1 MNPSALQR
9 LNRLAASVGIGFVML
24 VVGWWCL
31 TIEPAAA
38 NGPAVESHP
47 LPLTNGACVTVDGPV
62 YEPTFD
68 TGSRFGVATDKV
80 SSLAVGDLDLDG
92 DLDLVV
98 GKEGEVVVHFN
109 GGQGDF
115 TSAPDRIVVDNQNVM
130 PVIVSVADMSRDG
143 ALDIVMASQ
152 GQSGQVLVNDG
163 RGKFSRIAQFGPHG
177 SQTTTMTV
185 GDLNGDA
192 AFDIVAG
199 YAAGP
204 GVVYRN
210 ITPTTGI
217 ITPTFDISRPFGPPT
232 GTMTSLAIGNL
243 STDDKPDIVAGYAD
257 GNLVVYWNDGL
268 DRFPTDAKFT
278 PLRGLGGSAMS
289 LALVDLDGQ
298 HGLDIVAASIVAASE
313 GQQPSV
319 QLGIF
324 LNKGQD
330 RREFAAPSSICLTG
344 TDTPVRLAAGDID
357 NDGRPDLVAGLGQP
371 TEGLPLNFNRVFF
384 NRSSGNQLK
393 FERRNFGLAGRDN
406 TQALAIADLDN
417 NGGLDIITGNYS
429 QQSLVFLNGG
439 DYGVWPN
446 KIRTGDV
453 QIYSVAAGDVDG
465 KDGPDIV
472 ASIIE
477 AVDEPPIIVFANDGT
492 GNYPITRSVGSVGV
506 VARDVVL
513 GDLNGD
519 GKLDI
524 VTATSRERTQESAE
538 LYNYVYVNDGTGSF
552 APNEQA
558 GDMIRLF
565 GSPSDNT
572 QSLVLGDLNRD
583 GYLDIV
589 AGNHSSQ
596 NAVFLNDGS
605 GYFTTT
611 RELTFGP
618 KDAKPS
624 GMALGD
630 IEGDGD
636 LDVVV
641 AYENRYSIIFFNNG
655 QGSFDDQQSQEI
667 GLLGIKTTGV
677 ALGDV
682 DGDGNLDIVIGS
694 LYNAN
699 HIYTNDGRGGFPATR
714 AQKIGPRDNQTYDVA
729 LHDIN
734 GDGALDLV
742 TGHWNRPLPNVVYL
756 NDGNGN
762 FNTNRTLQ
770 LRSVCTGPSV
780 KQYTRGLALAD
791 ANRDATVDV
800 ITGDRYS
807 ANCPETKNHR
817 LIAYLIRNQSDAGLL
832 DPVPTITIDQIT
844 QDAAHGTVV
853 TYTLQDKDHDLVRD
867 VGLYDMMVGSQRYFG
882 EPLTMTLTDKP
893 TTGVRF
899 CLDAG
904 SSTKPGQANCKWIRP
919 NFFGALSG
927 VTFRLQAFPNYRPQ
941 PYRIPGPYHWAFY
954 ATTTQPLDVSG
965 RTIQV
970 NKPAVAASDGTVV
983 EDAVVY
989 HLPKDKN
996 RGAMP
1001 LADTRGYTY
1010 HPGNDGRLEGQ
1021 GELHDG
1027 DRLMAIAPTTPNNW
1041 DIEATPSPLHY
1052 TSAPLI
1058 ADTVTAILK
1067 PDMTVVSGA
1076 TQTLTI
1082 SQDNPLLLFDLAVA
1096 LEWDARSDRQFMEQL
1111 SANLRRVSELLY
1123 DWSNGQAALGQ
1134 ITVYHDARA
1143 QARPDGTSPWSDAD
1157 VRIFA
1162 TNRLRPNSAQ
1172 GGIVS
1177 RPITDPKPISVSTPI
1192 TYVPGAVNIAASWNR
1207 YGDTTGNLG
1216 EDWPRALAH
1225 ELGHY
1230 LFFLNDNYIGVDDQ
1244 GLLVPVSGC
1253 AGVMADPYQTDD
1265 ENGYGEYHAAGE
1277 AWQEGCAQTL
1287 SYIETGRSDWET
1299 ITLFYPWLKAPPRD
1313 PANDQVSVIQSG
1325 PDVLPIEVTQLSEI
1339 APVTPTTALEHPV
1352 FYLVEGESTD
1362 DKSRQTPFVELQPAA
1377 GARAFLFKSKPEA
1390 PRKYDRVV
1398 DLGRPRLDQVLARGA
1413 QPGDL
1418 LCVTDPEHRRA
1429 GCSDISAAGNN
1440 EVKLST
1446 LPEAWQPDVVITPVI
1461 TRTPTVT
1468 VTGLQVIVTGL
1479 PAVDLEGQ
1487 LFPLDGRATEKQ
1499 PFSANGTTYST
1510 TFTLTDTVPSGHL
1523 VLLIHDGQTDHP
1535 DDRQTDDRPIR
1546 LVTDLTLGGSPAF
1559 VHGKVV
1565 HAPVLSNDGQV
1576 LLYGPDLNLKNDQVA
1591 LLHAVTRVPQPP
1603 SWATVIGNAYR
1614 LATSPGVDLT
1624 GTSLSFSYLGNE
1636 VPTGEEGALNVYR
1649 WNDNESWER
1658 LETVRN
1664 PAQNVASAAINKEG
1678 LYALMSSTE
1687 IPLPHAGWNLFGYP
1701 VPLPVTRTVTEAL
1714 AGAGIDLT
1722 VAFGFDPGNP
1732 SDPWQVY
1739 VPGAPADVS
1748 DLRVLTFGHG
1758 YFIHT
1763 PVPGT
1768 LRFKGV
1774 SPFADSTGT
1783 PTAMSVTNTSDLALL
1798 TPPAIVYGKLDI
1810 ADQAAVSGTMS
1821 ITATINGSACGHGKT
1836 FTNSSETWYAVKIQ
1850 AASETSP
1857 TCGLVNRPVT
1867 LILATADGDRTL
1879 TPPPPATVT
1888 WDNAQPQAITM
1899 TLHSADTSPKTPTA
1913 NCTELVTNG
1922 GFESPRGWRLER
1934 TANRANY
1941 TTSLAHEG
1949 TSSLQLGLTPADPS
1963 RSRGDAIS
1971 SGYQFVRIPPTAP
1984 SARLSFWYHTDAPTQ
1999 GGDHRRVLLLNDSF
2013 KPLKELVRLPAAT
2026 DAWQEASFDLAPYK
2040 GRNVGIY
2047 FETYND
2053 NTASAPRTWMAIDDV
2068 SLTVCR

>member
-9 LNRLAASVGIGFVML
+9 LNRLAASLGIGFVML

-31 TIEPAAA
+31 TIEPVAA
-38 NGPAVESHP
+38 NGPAMESHP
-47 LPLTNGACVTVDGPV
+47 LPLTNGGCVTVDGPV

-68 TGSRFGVATDKV
+68 TGSRFGVTTDTV

-98 GKEGEVVVHFN
+98 GKEGEVAVHFN

-115 TSAPDRIVVDNQNVM
+115 TSAPDRIVVDNQDVR
-130 PVIVSVADMSRDG
+130 PVTVSVADMSRDG
-143 ALDIVMASQ
+143 ALDIVVASQ

-163 RGKFSRIAQFGPHG
+163 RGKFSRIAQFGPDG
-177 SQTTTMTV
+177 SQTTAMTV

-217 ITPTFDISRPFGPPT
+217 ITPTFEISRPFGPPT
-232 GTMTSLAIGNL
+232 GTMTSLAIGDL
-243 STDDKPDIVAGYAD
+243 SNDGKPDIVAAYAD

-268 DRFPTDAKFT
+268 DSFPTNAQT
-278 PLRGLGGSAMS
+278 TTLPGPGGSAMS

-298 HGLDIVAASIVAASE
+298 HGLDIVAAYPGIR
-313 GQQPSV
+313 
-319 QLGIF
+319 LGIF
-324 LNKGQD
+324 LNNGQD
-330 RREFAAPSSICLTG
+330 SREFAAQSSICLTG

-371 TEGLPLNFNRVFF
+371 TGGLPSYFNRVFF

-393 FERRNFGLAGRDN
+393 FEHRNFGLAGRDN

-417 NGGLDIITGNYS
+417 DGGLDIITGNYS

-446 KIRTGDV
+446 KIRTGDI

-472 ASIIE
+472 ASIMD

-492 GNYPITRSVGSVGV
+492 GNYPITRSVGSAGV

-558 GDMIRLF
+558 GYMIRLF

-589 AGNHSSQ
+589 AGNHGSNS
-596 NAVFLNDGS
+596 AVFLNDGS
-605 GYFTTT
+605 GYFTKT

-618 KDAKPS
+618 EDAKPS

-641 AYENRYSIIFFNNG
+641 AYEYRYSVIFFNNG
-655 QGSFDDQQSQEI
+655 KGSFDDQQSQEI

-682 DGDGNLDIVIGS
+682 DRDGSLDIVIGS
-694 LYNAN
+694 LYNDN
-699 HIYTNDGRGGFPATR
+699 HIYTNDGRGGFPVTR
-714 AQKIGPRDNQTYDVA
+714 TQRIGPRDNQTYDVA

-770 LRSVCTGPSV
+770 LRSVCTGPLV
-780 KQYTRGLALAD
+780 NQYTRGLALAD

-807 ANCPETKNHR
+807 VLCPETKNHR

-853 TYTLQDKDHDLVRD
+853 TYTLQDKDHDSVRD
-867 VGLYDMMVGSQRYFG
+867 VGLYDMMIGPQRYFG
-882 EPLTMTLTDKP
+882 EPLTTTLTDKP

-904 SSTKPGQANCKWIRP
+904 SSTKPGQANCRWIRP
-919 NFFGALSG
+919 DFFGVLSG

-941 PYRIPGPYHWAFY
+941 PYRISGPYHWAFY

-970 NKPAVAASDGTVV
+970 NEPAVAASDGTVV

-1027 DRLMAIAPTTPNNW
+1027 DRLMAIAPTTPTTPTTPTNW
-1041 DIEATPSPLHY
+1041 TIEATPSPLHY

-1058 ADTVTAILK
+1058 ADTVTAVLK

-1096 LEWDARSDRQFMEQL
+1096 LEWDARSDRQFVEQL
-1111 SANLRRVSELLY
+1111 SANLRRASELLY
-1123 DWSNGQAALGQ
+1123 DWSNGQAALGR
-1134 ITVYHDARA
+1134 ITIYHDARA

-1177 RPITDPKPISVSTPI
+1177 RAIADPKPISVSTPI
-1192 TYVPGAVNIAASWNR
+1192 TYVPGSVNIAATWNR
-1207 YGDTTGNLG
+1207 YGDTAGNLG

-1230 LFFLNDNYIGVDDQ
+1230 LFFLNDNYVGVDE
-1244 GLLVPVSGC
+1244 GRLVSVSGC
-1253 AGVMADPYQTDD
+1253 AGVMADPYRTDD
-1265 ENGYGEYHAAGE
+1265 EKGYGEYHADDIE
-1277 AWQEGCAQTL
+1277 WQSKCQETL
-1287 SYIETGRSDWET
+1287 SATETGRSDWET
-1299 ITLFYPWLKAPPRD
+1299 ITTFYPRLKAPPPTEPPTR
-1313 PANDQVSVIQSG
+1313 SILLG
-1325 PDVLPIEVTQLSEI
+1325 PDILPIEVTQVSES

-1352 FYLVEGESTD
+1352 FYLVGDESTD
-1362 DKSRQTPFVELQPAA
+1362 DKLRHTPFVDLQPAA
-1377 GARAFLFKSKPEA
+1377 GARAFLFKSKLGA
-1390 PRKYDRVV
+1390 PCEYDRVV

-1429 GCSDISAAGNN
+1429 GCSDNLAAGND
-1440 EVKLST
+1440 EVELKV
-1446 LPEAWQPDVVITPVI
+1446 LPEAWQPDVMITPV
-1461 TRTPTVT
+1461 TTLTPTVT

-1479 PAVDLEGQ
+1479 PAVNLKGQ
-1487 LFPLDGRATEKQ
+1487 LFPLDGSATEIQ
-1499 PFSANGTTYST
+1499 PFSANGTTYT
-1510 TFTLTDTVPSGHL
+1510 ATFTLTDAVPSGHL
-1523 VLLIHDGQTDHP
+1523 VLQIHDRQIDP
-1535 DDRQTDDRPIR
+1535 LDDCQIDDRPVR

-1576 LLYGPDLNLKNDQVA
+1576 LLYGPGLNLENGQVA

-1614 LATSPGVDLT
+1614 LAASSGVVLT

-1636 VPTGEEGALNVYR
+1636 VPSGEEGALNVYR
-1649 WNDNESWER
+1649 WTDEESWKR

-1664 PAQNVASAAINKEG
+1664 PEQNVASAAINDQG

-1687 IPLPHAGWNLFGYP
+1687 ISLPHAGWNLFGYP

-1714 AGAGIDLT
+1714 ASAGIDLT
-1722 VAFGFDPGNP
+1722 IAFGYDPGNP

-1739 VPGAPADVS
+1739 VPGAPDKVS
-1748 DLRVLTFGHG
+1748 DLRELTFGHG
-1758 YFIHT
+1758 YFIYT
-1763 PVPGT
+1763 LESGT

-1821 ITATINGSACGHGKT
+1821 ITARINDSACGQGQT
-1836 FTNSSETWYAVKIQ
+1836 FKNSSETWYVVKIQ
-1850 AASETSP
+1850 AASESSP
-1857 TCGLVNRPVT
+1857 DCGLVGRPVT

-1879 TPPPPATVT
+1879 TPAPPATVT
-1888 WDNAQPQAITM
+1888 WDNGKPQAITM

-1922 GFESPRGWRLER
+1922 GFESNRGWRLER
-1934 TANRANY
+1934 TANPAKY

-1963 RSRGDAIS
+1963 RSRGAAIS
-1971 SGYQFVRIPPTAP
+1971 SGYQFVSIPATAP
-1984 SARLSFWYHTDAPTQ
+1984 NARLSFWYHTDAPTQ
-1999 GGDHRRVLLLNDSF
+1999 GGDYRRILLLNDSF
-2013 KPLKELVRLPAAT
+2013 KLLKELGHLPAAT
-2026 DAWQEASFDLAPYK
+2026 DAWQEASFDLTPYK
-2040 GRNVGIY
+2040 GRNVWIY
-2047 FETYND
+2047 FETHND
-2053 NTASAPRTWMAIDDV
+2053 NAASAPRTWMAIDDV